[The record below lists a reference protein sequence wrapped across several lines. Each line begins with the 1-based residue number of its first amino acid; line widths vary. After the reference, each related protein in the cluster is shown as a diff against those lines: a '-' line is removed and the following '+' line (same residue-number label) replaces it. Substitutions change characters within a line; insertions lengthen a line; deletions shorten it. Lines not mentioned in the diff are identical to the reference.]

1 MKPEAEAKTDALPP
15 PVGAGA
21 GRPAPDA
28 RRHLP
33 LLLGA
38 AVVALI
44 VAFVA
49 WPRPKE
55 PPTPM
60 TPAEATL
67 PPSTVPSSLAE
78 EPPPTA
84 PTARPSASPAK
95 AAKKAPA
102 PITPSPIPSP
112 QATATPPLVAEGD
125 FVPLGAGVTPPVRTS
140 GAAAPY
146 PPAARRGGMS
156 GTVAVDILV
165 DEKGT
170 PTQVDVIESA
180 GKILDDAVVKA
191 VKTWHFEP
199 ATKDGIRVKTRLRS
213 RQTYK

>member
-1 MKPEAEAKTDALPP
+1 MTYSHNSYGDAFAN
-15 PVGAGA
+15 VYDEWYHDIDVIDDIG
-21 GRPAPDA
+21 D
-28 RRHLP
+28 
-33 LLLGA
+33 
-38 AVVALI
+38 
-44 VAFVA
+44 
-49 WPRPKE
+49 
-55 PPTPM
+55 
-60 TPAEATL
+60 
-67 PPSTVPSSLAE
+67 LAE
-78 EPPPTA
+78 PDPIEPSEPTE
-84 PTARPSASPAK
+84 PVES
-95 AAKKAPA
+95 
-102 PITPSPIPSP
+102 SP